1 MERGEVSEGEFDNI
15 YPIKTIL
22 RGFFYDE
29 N

>member
-1 MERGEVSEGEFDNI
+1 MERGEVSEDGFGNI